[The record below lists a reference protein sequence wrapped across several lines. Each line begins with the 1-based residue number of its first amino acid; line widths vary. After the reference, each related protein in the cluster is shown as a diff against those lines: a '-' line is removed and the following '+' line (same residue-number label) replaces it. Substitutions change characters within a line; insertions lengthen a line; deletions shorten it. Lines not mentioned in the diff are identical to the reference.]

1 MKTKKHYD
9 KNDFIMTLLKGRTF
23 IVLIILVI
31 LFSILSENFFSTSTL
46 LMVAKHVALYGIL
59 AIGMTY
65 VIITGGIDLSVGS
78 VVGLGGIIGGYLI
91 QKGLTVGGYT
101 LYFSVPMVI
110 LIVILLGCAIGWVNG
125 AVITKL
131 RVAPFIATL
140 GTMYICRGFANIIST
155 GRTFSS
161 LAGYEGLGN
170 TGFKFMG
177 SSIMGIPVGA
187 ILLII
192 LSAIAASVLGGT
204 SMAGG
209 IGTIGGTFVGAFV
222 IGVLNDGMA
231 MCGVTEFW
239 QNVIKGAVIILA
251 IQVHVLRAVF
261 SVAEADIQLRQ
272 QGQHSLLGA
281 QRQARPGGGKTD
293 CAIYRAGVHIYEA
306 EACGGG
312 PCKRALAGAGWAVYG
327 HGNVFI
333 QSSHPCQRICG
344 DKGRRPGYLQIIPAR
359 IRVEV
364 QHLAGE
370 IQTRHE
376 LRLHRARVHLRRGD
390 AAGGDYRLRYR
401 PRPGERNGEK
411 LQKLRQR
418 CALLPCYR
426 IGPRIARYA
435 GELHQDGY
443 HGPACEVA
451 QGIAELAVAVFF
463 KVPQKPGVQLLLV
476 QSRLQVDGEAVSALT
491 KPAHMS
497 RGGEH
502 QRA

>member
-192 LSAIAASVLGGT
+192 LSVIAASVLGGT

-251 IQVHVLRAVF
+251 VVIDQYQRNPQAKMALRVKN
-261 SVAEADIQLRQ
+261 EA
-272 QGQHSLLGA
+272 
-281 QRQARPGGGKTD
+281 K
-293 CAIYRAGVHIYEA
+293 
-306 EACGGG
+306 
-312 PCKRALAGAGWAVYG
+312 
-327 HGNVFI
+327 
-333 QSSHPCQRICG
+333 
-344 DKGRRPGYLQIIPAR
+344 
-359 IRVEV
+359 
-364 QHLAGE
+364 
-370 IQTRHE
+370 
-376 LRLHRARVHLRRGD
+376 
-390 AAGGDYRLRYR
+390 
-401 PRPGERNGEK
+401 
-411 LQKLRQR
+411 
-418 CALLPCYR
+418 
-426 IGPRIARYA
+426 
-435 GELHQDGY
+435 
-443 HGPACEVA
+443 
-451 QGIAELAVAVFF
+451 
-463 KVPQKPGVQLLLV
+463 
-476 QSRLQVDGEAVSALT
+476 
-491 KPAHMS
+491 
-497 RGGEH
+497 
-502 QRA
+502 